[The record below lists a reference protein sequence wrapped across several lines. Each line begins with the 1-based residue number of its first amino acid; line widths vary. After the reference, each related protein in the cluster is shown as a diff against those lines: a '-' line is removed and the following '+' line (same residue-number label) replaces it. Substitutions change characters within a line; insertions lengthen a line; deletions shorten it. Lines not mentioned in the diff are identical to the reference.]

1 MFTGGTIIAFMIV
14 LTTKRPWP
22 NELSL
27 KKHFIKIVQ
36 KSVAFS
42 VYEIVFQSN
51 MITKLD
57 EIYDYIAKELSAPI
71 TAKKKI
77 KEIRDNI
84 SILKMFPEAGF
95 DADEKLGKV
104 IDSNNKRREIT
115 LKKRLY
121 CFIFYWW

>member
-1 MFTGGTIIAFMIV
+1 MNDT
-14 LTTKRPWP
+14 
-22 NELSL
+22 
-27 KKHFIKIVQ
+27 
-36 KSVAFS
+36 

-57 EIYDYIAKELSAPI
+57 EIYDYIARELSAPI

-84 SILKMFPEAGF
+84 SILKMFPEASF

-104 IDSNNKRREIT
+104 MDSNNKRREIT
-115 LKKRLY
+115 LKKKLY
-121 CFIFYWW
+121 CFIFY